1 MKTALILTACLLFT
15 ASSSLASVSV
25 YAHATGSSSPIA
37 VSGTASSN
45 YGITGWTIYV
55 DSNLVFR
62 ENTSSRSLS
71 RAVSMGS
78 GTHHLVVKAWD
89 TSGASGAAYL
99 TVTAGNYTT
108 SSISST
114 SSTSSSGLIPAPP
127 SNAKYFNNV
136 DQMSGWIACSAC
148 AQAGT
153 ASSYWF
159 RQWVGSPSLDG
170 KSMESYIRGSYG
182 AWADNLFV
190 KKFGDQTWARH
201 IEYSTNF
208 LWNAPRTRQGNGAY
222 VVQAIEF
229 DARMLIGNFKY
240 LFGTQCNYGHGTW
253 DIWSNTGRY
262 WQHTAIPCQKWG
274 PNTWHKVT
282 WYFTIDSNTKYL
294 HYAALKVDG
303 TEYRVDKW
311 VAAGPVPYNKEF
323 LIQFEQDTDLNG
335 DPWYLWTDK
344 TQVALW

>member
-1 MKTALILTACLLFT
+1 VKTALILTACLLFT

-25 YAHATGSSSPIA
+25 YAHATGSSSPITI
-37 VSGTASSN
+37 SGTASSN

-148 AQAGT
+148 AQSGT

-159 RQWVGSPSLDG
+159 RQWVGNPSLDG

>member
-1 MKTALILTACLLFT
+1 VKTALILTACLLFT
-15 ASSSLASVSV
+15 ASSSLASVTV
-25 YAHATGSSSPIA
+25 YAHATGSSSPITI
-37 VSGTASSN
+37 SGTASSN
-45 YGITGWTIYV
+45 SGITGWTIYV

-71 RAVSMGS
+71 TAVSMSS
-78 GTHHLVVKAWD
+78 GTHRLVVKAWD
-89 TSGASGAAYL
+89 TSGANGAAYL
-99 TVTAGNYTT
+99 TVTAGNYST
-108 SSISST
+108 SSI

-136 DQMSGWIACSAC
+136 NQMSGWIACSAC
-148 AQAGT
+148 AQSGT

>member
-25 YAHATGSSSPIA
+25 YAHATGSSSPITI
-37 VSGTASSN
+37 SGTASSN

-148 AQAGT
+148 AQSGT

>member
-1 MKTALILTACLLFT
+1 M
-15 ASSSLASVSV
+15 S
-25 YAHATGSSSPIA
+25 
-37 VSGTASSN
+37 
-45 YGITGWTIYV
+45 
-55 DSNLVFR
+55 
-62 ENTSSRSLS
+62 
-71 RAVSMGS
+71 S
-78 GTHHLVVKAWD
+78 GTHHLAVKAWD
-89 TSGASGAAYL
+89 TSGANGAAYL
-99 TVTAGNYTT
+99 TVTAGNY
-108 SSISST
+108 SASST
-114 SSTSSSGLIPAPP
+114 STSTGSGLVPIPP

-136 DQMSGWIACSAC
+136 DQMSGWTACSAC
-148 AQAGT
+148 AQSGT

-159 RQWVGSPSLDG
+159 KQWVASPSLDG
-170 KSMESYIRGSYG
+170 KSMQSYIKGSYG

-208 LWNAPRTRQGNGAY
+208 LWNAPKTRQGNGAY

-240 LFGTQCNYGHGTW
+240 LFGTQCNYAHGTW

-274 PNTWHKVT
+274 PNSWHKVT
-282 WYFTIDSNTKYL
+282 WYFTLDSNTKYL

-303 TEYRVDKW
+303 KEYKVDKW
-311 VAAGPVPYNKEF
+311 LAAGAVPYNKEF
-323 LIQFEQDTDLNG
+323 LIQFEQDTDQNG

-344 TQVALW
+344 TQVVLW

>member
-1 MKTALILTACLLFT
+1 MKTAFILTAWLLFT
-15 ASSSLASVSV
+15 VSSSLAVTV
-25 YAHATGSSSPIA
+25 GARATGSASPIT
-37 VSGTASSN
+37 VTGTASSN

-62 ENTSSRSLS
+62 QNTSSRSIS
-71 RAVSMGS
+71 VPVSMSS
-78 GTHHLVVKAWD
+78 GTHHLAVKAWD
-89 TSGASGAAYL
+89 TSGANGAAYL
-99 TVTAGNYTT
+99 TVTAGNY
-108 SSISST
+108 SASST
-114 SSTSSSGLIPAPP
+114 STSTGSGLVPIPP

-136 DQMSGWIACSAC
+136 DQMSGWTACSAC
-148 AQAGT
+148 AQSGT

-159 RQWVGSPSLDG
+159 KQWVGSPSLDG
-170 KSMESYIRGSYG
+170 KSMQSYIKGSYG

-208 LWNAPRTRQGNGAY
+208 LWNAPKTRQGNGAY

-240 LFGTQCNYGHGTW
+240 LFGTQCNYAHGTW

-274 PNTWHKVT
+274 PNSWHKVT
-282 WYFTIDSNTKYL
+282 WYFTLDSNTKYL

-303 TEYRVDKW
+303 TEYKVDKW
-311 VAAGPVPYNKEF
+311 LAAGAVPYNKEF
-323 LIQFEQDTDLNG
+323 LIQFEQDTDQNG

-344 TQVALW
+344 TQVVLW